1 MTNLRKENIRFMF
14 VILRKKIMMVY
25 KGAILVNLKYKFT
38 VKMIRYIKSGMNK

>member
-1 MTNLRKENIRFMF
+1 MSNLRKENIRFGF
-14 VILRKKIMMVY
+14 VILRKKTIMVS

>member
-1 MTNLRKENIRFMF
+1 MES
-14 VILRKKIMMVY
+14 